1 MKQDHPSILRASSLN
16 AAKRSEEA
24 KHTISINF
32 KNSLFNKMNA
42 NSVFLD
48 DHSQLDPKESLP
60 PHKAG
65 GPKKKYD
72 YFDTSSSSSSLSE
85 EEAPL
90 ERNESKRAIDIQK
103 EIYKRQIEILGD
115 DARRR
120 RERSHDVQNKRGRNS
135 SHIKDNFEDELLG
148 DKYTSVLSRRDLSS
162 N

>member
-16 AAKRSEEA
+16 AAKRSEET
-24 KHTISINF
+24 KHAISINF

-60 PHKAG
+60 PQKGG

-85 EEAPL
+85 EEAPF
-90 ERNESKRAIDIQK
+90 ERNESKKAIDIQK
-103 EIYKRQIEILGD
+103 EIYKRQIEILGE
-115 DARRR
+115 DARKR
-120 RERSHDVQNKRGRNS
+120 RERSHDVQKNRGRNS